1 MIGAAAGTTRRPSV
15 ELRGPILCATD
26 LSDAADA
33 ALGQGYAIGTQIGAP
48 VSVCH
53 VLPEAFNVRVL
64 FPHER
69 GIDTSFQAELTRKA
83 TSAVRTQLDAIIGAE
98 SKSVPVEIETGTAH
112 AGILTVAERLG
123 SGLIAVGPGE
133 TALRVARSASVPVLV
148 ARPSPTGAG
157 VLGATD
163 FSDPSLP
170 AVHMAAAE
178 ARRRGVRLRLVHCLA
193 IDEAAYVGGA
203 GLRDVIAPWPFP
215 QAVMD
220 QLEASARERLTAALV
235 KTNVVAEAFVLRS
248 SPAAGILDAAQSVP
262 TALIVVGTRG
272 RTGLVRLALGS
283 VAEAVINSAPCSVL
297 VVPLHPATS

>member
-1 MIGAAAGTTRRPSV
+1 V

-26 LSDAADA
+26 LSDPADA
-33 ALGQGYAIGTQIGAP
+33 ALSQGYAIGTQIGAP

-64 FPHER
+64 FPHEA
-69 GIDTSFQAELTRKA
+69 GIDTSFQAELTGKA
-83 TSAVRTQLDAIIGAE
+83 TSAVRTQLDAIMGAE

-112 AGILTVAERLG
+112 AGILMVAERLG
-123 SGLIAVGPGE
+123 AGLIVVGPGG
-133 TALRVARSASVPVLV
+133 TALRVARTASVPVLV
-148 ARPSPTGAG
+148 AQPSPTGGG

-170 AVHMAAAE
+170 AVRMAGAE

-193 IDEAAYVGGA
+193 IDEAAYVRGA
-203 GLRDVIAPWPFP
+203 GLGG
-215 QAVMD
+215 VMAHWLPRAATD
-220 QLEASARERLTAALV
+220 QLEAAARERLTEALV
-235 KTNVVAEAFVLRS
+235 KTNVVAEALVLRS
-248 SPAAGILDAAQSVP
+248 SAAAGILDAAQSVP

-272 RTGLVRLALGS
+272 RTGLARLALGS
-283 VAEAVINSAPCSVL
+283 VAETVINRAPCSVL

>member
-1 MIGAAAGTTRRPSV
+1 V

-33 ALGQGYAIGTQIGAP
+33 ALSQGYAIGTQIGAP

-64 FPHER
+64 FPHEA
-69 GIDTSFQAELTRKA
+69 GIDTSFQADLTLKA
-83 TSAVRTQLDAIIGAE
+83 TSAVRTRLDAVMGAE

-123 SGLIAVGPGE
+123 AGLIVVGPGG

-170 AVHMAAAE
+170 AVRMAAAE
-178 ARRRGVRLRLVHCLA
+178 ARRRGGRLRLVYCLA
-193 IDEAAYVGGA
+193 IDEAWPLPQTLMEQFEA
-203 GLRDVIAPWPFP
+203 G
-215 QAVMD
+215 
-220 QLEASARERLTAALV
+220 ARERLTATLV
-235 KTNVVAEAFVLRS
+235 KTNVVAEALVLRS

-272 RTGLVRLALGS
+272 RTGLARLALGS
-283 VAEAVINSAPCSVL
+283 VAETVINRAPCSVL

>member
-1 MIGAAAGTTRRPSV
+1 M
-15 ELRGPILCATD
+15 ELRGPILCTTD

-33 ALGQGYAIGTQIGAP
+33 ALREGYAISTQIGAP

-53 VLPEAFNVRVL
+53 VLPEAFHVRVL
-64 FPHER
+64 FPHQA
-69 GIDTSFQAELTRKA
+69 GIDISFQAELTLKA
-83 TSAVRTQLDAIIGAE
+83 TSAVRTRLAAVIDAE
-98 SKSVPVEIETGTAH
+98 SQSVPVEIETGTAH
-112 AGILTVAERLG
+112 AGILRVADRLG
-123 SGLIAVGPGE
+123 AGLIVVGPGE

-148 ARPSPTGAG
+148 ARPSPTGVA

-178 ARRRGVRLRLVHCLA
+178 ARRRGERFRLVHCL
-193 IDEAAYVGGA
+193 DMDVAAYVGGA
-203 GLRDVIAPWPFP
+203 GLPDVIASWPLP
-215 QAVMD
+215 QALMD
-220 QLEASARERLTAALV
+220 QLEADARERLAAALL
-235 KTNVVAEAFVLRS
+235 KMNVVAEALVLRS

-272 RTGLVRLALGS
+272 RTGLARLALGS
-283 VAEAVINSAPCSVL
+283 VAEAVINRARCSVL